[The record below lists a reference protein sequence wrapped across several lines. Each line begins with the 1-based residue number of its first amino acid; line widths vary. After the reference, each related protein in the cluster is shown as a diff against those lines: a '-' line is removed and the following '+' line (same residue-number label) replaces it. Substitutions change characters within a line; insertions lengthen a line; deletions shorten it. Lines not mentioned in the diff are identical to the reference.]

1 MLIAAALIVGLAHHA
16 EESTPRQLRALVT
29 EYDHPRDALEV
40 MLVRGDGQIFAALA
54 RDPSLSHPE
63 VFRYGSFDAAYRAQ
77 RPLLGYLSWALS
89 GGDPTRV
96 PMAMAILA
104 VLGAGLATGTLAGFL
119 TRPWLALLIVPSPAG
134 LAVLYSLTP
143 ELLALGLALAGVL
156 AWQRDKRYLAVVC
169 FTLAGLGRESMLLFP
184 AACAAAEVVGRR
196 RPPGALAIP
205 FATWLGWAAL
215 AHARFGEPLWPL
227 SAGGDLG
234 APFAEMFRQ
243 LDRWEP
249 MDVLTV
255 VLAGAAT
262 AAAAVAVRRRR
273 DGLLPWAGLAFAAF
287 ATLLGASIWAQW
299 FNSAR
304 LLLPLYAAG
313 LAAIY
318 GREPDRGSAR
328 PGDETRWVGG
338 TTVETGRSSA

>member
-1 MLIAAALIVGLAHHA
+1 MIIAAALAAGLAHQA
-16 EESTPRQLRALVT
+16 QGRAPLQLRALVT
-29 EYDHPRDALEV
+29 EYDHPRSALEV
-40 MLVRGDGQIFAALA
+40 ILVQGDGQVFAALA

-89 GGDPTRV
+89 GGESTRV
-96 PMAMAILA
+96 PMAMALLA
-104 VLGAGLATGTLAGFL
+104 VLGAGLATGTLAAFL

-143 ELLALGLALAGVL
+143 ELLALGLALAGML
-156 AWQRDKRYLAVVC
+156 AWRRESRYLAIAC

-184 AACAAAEVVGRR
+184 AVCLAAEVVGRR
-196 RPPGALAIP
+196 RPPVALTIP
-205 FATWLGWAAL
+205 FATWLGWAVL
-215 AHARFGEPLWPL
+215 AHSRFGVPLWPL

-234 APFAEMFRQ
+234 GPFVALFRQ
-243 LDRWEP
+243 LDRWKP

-255 VLAGAAT
+255 VLAAAAT
-262 AAAAVAVRRRR
+262 TAAAVAVRKHRAA
-273 DGLLPWAGLAFAAF
+273 LLPWVGLGCAAL
-287 ATLLGASIWAQW
+287 ATVLGASIWAQW

-313 LAAIY
+313 LGAVY
-318 GREPDRGSAR
+318 GRGPDRGSTL
-328 PGDETRWVGG
+328 PG
-338 TTVETGRSSA
+338 